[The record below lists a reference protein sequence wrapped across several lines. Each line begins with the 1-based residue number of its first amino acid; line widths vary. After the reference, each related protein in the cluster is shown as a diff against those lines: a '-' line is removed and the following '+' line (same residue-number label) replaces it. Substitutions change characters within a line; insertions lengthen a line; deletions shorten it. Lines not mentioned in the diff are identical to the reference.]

1 MCFNFNKKM
10 KNIYLNVLYYKKD
23 YTLKCHKIID
33 EYWHYLICY
42 KLSFNLLRNDIQF
55 TCINKCAM
63 WITFFW
69 KFGNFFK
76 NKKTSYTNCI
86 IHNNAWLKN
95 NNGAQTIN
103 FNFKDI
109 FIWSLKYKLLI
120 LCEFSP
126 CKLILCKFL
135 FTMY

>member
-1 MCFNFNKKM
+1 LCTIIILWIISNHSFIQINFTCVLLLIKDEKK
-10 KNIYLNVLYYKKD
+10 KLNVLYYEKD

-69 KFGNFFK
+69 KFGIFFK
-76 NKKTSYTNCI
+76 NKKHHTQIALYITMHDSKI
-86 IHNNAWLKN
+86 IMVHKLS
-95 NNGAQTIN
+95 I

-109 FIWSLKYKLLI
+109 FIWSWNTSY
-120 LCEFSP
+120 
-126 CKLILCKFL
+126 
-135 FTMY
+135 